1 MLDLGVEQHD
11 LTTGRTSGLNGSSL
25 YSSER
30 QSSRTIFT
38 LFTEKRSELVHNP
51 ATHTDV
57 VVLGH
62 LTDFSQLFTRK
73 TEVERIIQRKTYGAF
88 QCGGR

>member
-11 LTTGRTSGLNGSSL
+11 LTTGGFGIERLEFVFERTAVESDD
-25 YSSER
+25 
-30 QSSRTIFT
+30 FT